1 MRAVPGRWIAIGIVA
16 VIGIVVAI
24 AGYYLFSTAH

>member
-1 MRAVPGRWIAIGIVA
+1 MRVVPGRWVVVGVVA

>member
-1 MRAVPGRWIAIGIVA
+1 MRAVPGRWIAIGVVV

>member
-1 MRAVPGRWIAIGIVA
+1 MRAVPGRWIVVGIVA

-24 AGYYLFSTAH
+24 AGYYLFSNAH